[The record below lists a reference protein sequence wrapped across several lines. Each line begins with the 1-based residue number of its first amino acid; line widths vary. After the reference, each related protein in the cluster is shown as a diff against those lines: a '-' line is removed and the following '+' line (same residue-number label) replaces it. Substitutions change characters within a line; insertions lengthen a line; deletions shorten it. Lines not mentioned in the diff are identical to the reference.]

1 MMIENEGDWL
11 RAIEKTWVVRFPRQ
25 NLATFG
31 VTNIRYY
38 VVTEPIY
45 QSIQPEQREGV
56 VRTGLVVAEKPA
68 VVTPFYTMNVEGF
81 SDEAYEYFQMIMQRH
96 GPNSPGI
103 LYQYKN
109 ESEGMDI
116 LKGAPEEIAHRI
128 SDDLDARRQELAVVM
143 VSVDEYWDVGLLK
156 FIYEFTAAS
165 ASKDVDE
172 LKSSG
177 LLDPQ
182 PGMNG
187 IPRAAT
193 REIER
198 LFVEI
203 ESGSPIGNPDLLK
216 QELDRWG
223 LFDFYEDRFL
233 SLFRRRL
240 GI

>member
-1 MMIENEGDWL
+1 MIENEGDWL

-31 VTNIRYY
+31 VTNIRYF

-45 QSIQPEQREGV
+45 QPMQPDEREGV
-56 VRTGLVVAEKPA
+56 VRTGQVVAEKPA
-68 VVTPFYTMNVEGF
+68 VVTPFYAMNLDGF
-81 SDEAYEYFQMIMQRH
+81 SEDAYEYFQRIMQRH

-109 ESEGMDI
+109 QSEGMDI
-116 LKGAPEEIAHRI
+116 LKGSPEEIAHRI
-128 SDDLDARRQELAVVM
+128 SDDLDGRKQELAVVM
-143 VSVDEYWDVGLLK
+143 VSVDEYWDVALLK
-156 FIYEFTAAS
+156 FIYEFTSAS
-165 ASKDVDE
+165 ASQNVE
-172 LKSSG
+172 EFKSSG
-177 LLDPQ
+177 LLEPQ

-203 ESGSPIGNPDLLK
+203 ESGSPIGNPDMLK
-216 QELDRWG
+216 RELDRWG

-233 SLFRRRL
+233 SLFRRRFPS
-240 GI
+240 